1 MSCKSAALLAL
12 GAAWMAILLVATGCV
27 TGAGGAR
34 GVDSLH
40 VFTVPV
46 ALDLDG
52 TPGPDAFGLT
62 LYASA
67 GDAAKGIHVTTGVVE
82 IQMYDGALSA
92 DRGGATPL
100 RVWTFTPAEL
110 KKLAVKTSLGTGY
123 RFTMRW
129 NETPP
134 RQGRLT
140 VVIRHVPARGTAIQ
154 SVPTIIAVPA
164 VGGGGTGSA
173 PASPRQE

>member
-1 MSCKSAALLAL
+1 
-12 GAAWMAILLVATGCV
+12 MAILLVATGCV

-34 GVDSLH
+34 NVDSLH

-67 GDAAKGIHVTTGVVE
+67 ASAARGVPVTSGRIE
-82 IQMYDGALSA
+82 IQMYDGALPLG
-92 DRGGATPL
+92 GGAGTTPL
-100 RVWTFTPAEL
+100 RAWMFSTADL
-110 KKLAVKTSLGTGY
+110 KQLGVKTSLGTGY
-123 RFTMRW
+123 RFTVRW

-134 RQGRLT
+134 RQGRIT
-140 VVIRHVPARGTAIQ
+140 VVVRHVPAHGTAIQ
-154 SVPTIIAVPA
+154 SVPTVIAVPA
-164 VGGGGTGSA
+164 VGGGRTGSA